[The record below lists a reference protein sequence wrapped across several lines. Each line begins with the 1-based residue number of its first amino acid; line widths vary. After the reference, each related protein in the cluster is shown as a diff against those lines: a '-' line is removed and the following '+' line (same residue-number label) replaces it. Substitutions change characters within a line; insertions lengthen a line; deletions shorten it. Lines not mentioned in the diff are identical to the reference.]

1 MTISLD
7 IQTIQLGS
15 QSIKVCI
22 KKGEPNTI
30 PLMICNGIGA
40 SLELLV
46 PFVEAMHAANPD
58 LEIITFDSVGVG
70 GSSTPCFPY
79 RFSGLAKIVS
89 QLLDYLDYGKVDVLG
104 LSWGGFAA
112 TQFAYDYQHR
122 CRKLILC
129 ATATGVTSI
138 PPSFKVL
145 SLMSSPRRYS
155 DPSYMAEIAPMIY
168 GGQFRT
174 NPELAIKYAAKMQED
189 KSENKGNSTGYKF
202 QQLAI
207 CWWSSA
213 WMLPCIKQPTLLMG
227 GGDDPIIPLIN
238 LKIMNNLIP
247 NSSLYVLPEEGHLF
261 LLTSTAEVVPVIIE
275 FLEDK

>member
-1 MTISLD
+1 MN
-7 IQTIQLGS
+7 IQTVQLGS
-15 QSIKVCI
+15 QTIRVCVKPGKV
-22 KKGEPNTI
+22 GTT
-30 PLMICNGIGA
+30 PLLCFNGIGA
-40 SLELLV
+40 SLSLFT
-46 PFVEAMHAANPD
+46 PFVEALHESNPD
-58 LEIITFDSVGVG
+58 IEVITFDVPGVG
-70 GSSTPCFPY
+70 GSSTPNMPY

-129 ATATGVTSI
+129 ATATGITSV
-138 PPSFKVL
+138 PPSMKVL

-174 NPELAIKYAAKMQED
+174 SPELAIKYAAKMQED
-189 KSENKGNSTGYKF
+189 KSENKGNSAGYKF

-207 CWWSSA
+207 CWWSSM
-213 WMLPCIKQPTLLMG
+213 WMLPCIKQPTLLMAA
-227 GGDDPIIPLIN
+227 GDDPIIPLIN
-238 LKIMNNLIP
+238 MKIMNNLIP

-275 FLEDK
+275 FLEV

>member
-1 MTISLD
+1 MNTKTITLSGN
-7 IQTIQLGS
+7 QTIRV
-15 QSIKVCI
+15 SIKP
-22 KKGEPNTI
+22 GAPNSV
-30 PLMICNGIGA
+30 PLMCFNGIGA
-40 SLELLV
+40 SLSLFT
-46 PFVEAMHAANPD
+46 PFVEALHESNPD
-58 LEIITFDSVGVG
+58 IEVITFDVPGVG
-70 GSSTPCFPY
+70 GSSTPSLPY
-79 RFSGLAKIVS
+79 RFGGLAKIVG
-89 QLLDYLDYGKVDVLG
+89 QLLDCLDYGQVDVLG

-138 PPSFKVL
+138 PPSMKVL
-145 SLMSSPRRYS
+145 SLMASPRRYS

-168 GGQFRT
+168 GGKFRES
-174 NPELAIKYAAKMQED
+174 PELAIKYAAKMQED

-207 CWWSSA
+207 CWWSSI

-227 GGDDPIIPLIN
+227 AGDDPIIPLIN
-238 LKIMNNLIP
+238 IKIMSNLIP
-247 NSSLYVLPEEGHLF
+247 NSSLYVLPTEGHLF

-275 FLEDK
+275 FLEK